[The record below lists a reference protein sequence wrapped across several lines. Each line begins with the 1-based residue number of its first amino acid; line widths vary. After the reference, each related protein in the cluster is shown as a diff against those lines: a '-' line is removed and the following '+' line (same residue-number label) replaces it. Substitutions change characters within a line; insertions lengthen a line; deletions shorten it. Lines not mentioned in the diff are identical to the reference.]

1 MSLNYLD
8 FDYSEDTEGVG
19 TYEAMASVS
28 ANQVSA
34 VQAEVAQVLGWAFHD
49 FPDARGPLDEG
60 FEWDYDLQAQIESST
75 PETWQFDAAL
85 GLVLTT
91 RQQPGEPRH
100 TVTLSLSGTEAFCQA
115 LRERFDL
122 G

>member
-34 VQAEVAQVLGWAFHD
+34 VQAEVAQVLSWAFHD
-49 FPDARGPLDEG
+49 FPNARGPLDEG
-60 FEWDYDLQAQIESST
+60 FEWDYDLQAQIEYST
-75 PETWQFDAAL
+75 PETWQFDTAM

-91 RQQPGEPRH
+91 RQPPGAPRH

-122 G
+122 A